1 MATLTFYTSLFIIRF
16 LFEVICMC
24 FAEDVFFARLGVRSG
39 VPQRRDFA
47 RRAAQRRVQWI
58 WYVHNVFTEPTGRKC
73 VPARAN
79 RRRKRTRIALLT
91 VHNSSSRFL
100 FPWHRACSA
109 SPYLPRPCKVA
120 PCFETGCMDT
130 LDTSGSACLSV

>member
-24 FAEDVFFARLGVRSG
+24 FSEHVFFARLGVRSG

-58 WYVHNVFTEPTGRKC
+58 WYVHNVFF
-73 VPARAN
+73 ARLGV
-79 RRRKRTRIALLT
+79 R
-91 VHNSSSRFL
+91 
-100 FPWHRACSA
+100 
-109 SPYLPRPCKVA
+109 
-120 PCFETGCMDT
+120 
-130 LDTSGSACLSV
+130 SGGYAHILHYS